1 MHLDTVISAA
11 AGRTGAVLRGVV
23 PQRLTAPTPCADWDV
38 RTLVNH
44 LLQVG
49 SALALAGRGG
59 PVPGELWIADLVDD
73 DFAARYARDAAA
85 ASAGWAAPPTAP
97 ITMGE
102 HEMPPAAVAVAA
114 MLATELTIHGWDLAL
129 ATDQDYDPD
138 PAAVDLTTR
147 FMAEM
152 AEQGR
157 AMGIFA
163 PPVPV
168 APDAGP
174 FATVLAIS
182 GRDPSWRPAPRR

>member
-1 MHLDTVISAA
+1 MHLDTVISSA
-11 AGRTGAVLRGVV
+11 AGQTGTVLRGV
-23 PQRLTAPTPCADWDV
+23 PAGRLAAPTPCADWDV

-59 PVPGELWIADLVDD
+59 PVPGELWTTELVDD
-73 DFAARYARDAAA
+73 GFAARFATDAAA
-85 ASAGWAAPPTAP
+85 AFEGWATPPAAP
-97 ITMGE
+97 ISMGG
-102 HEMPPAAVAVAA
+102 HEMPPAAVAA
-114 MLATELTIHGWDLAL
+114 MLAADLTIHGWDLAR
-129 ATDQDYDPD
+129 ATNQDYEPD
-138 PAAVDLTTR
+138 PAAVDLTAR

-168 APDAGP
+168 TPDVGP
-174 FATVLAIS
+174 FATVLAVS
-182 GRDPSWRPAPRR
+182 GRDPSWRP